1 MKTIYI
7 LILFLILFVL
17 ILRVCVV
24 YSESLYVQSDIDKNT
39 YLIRRG
45 KNKSDEYLKES
56 ADTLA
61 EINNRVKKLVDYL
74 YNKYRNDKSKA
85 YFILKLK
92 ENYSS
97 SILSEAAIDQR
108 YTTYTIDK
116 KDMHIC
122 LRTRDDHEKMYDI
135 NLLMYV
141 ILHELAHLCNYSPSG
156 SPIQGHGIEFKHIF
170 RLLVQ
175 EGIDIG
181 IYRYEDYVKKPINYC
196 GMIISSTIL

>member
-7 LILFLILFVL
+7 LILFLILSVL
-17 ILRVCVV
+17 ILRMCVV
-24 YSESLYVQSDIDKNT
+24 YSESLYIESDIDNNS

-45 KNKSDEYLKES
+45 KNKTPEYLKES

-61 EINNRVKKLVDYL
+61 EINNRVKKLVEYL
-74 YNKYRNDKSKA
+74 YNKYKDDKSKSH
-85 YFILKLK
+85 FIIKLK
-92 ENYSS
+92 ENYNS
-97 SILSEAAIDQR
+97 SILSEAAIDKR

-122 LRTRDDHEKMYDI
+122 LRTRDDHEKLYDI

-141 ILHELAHLCNYSPSG
+141 VLHELAHLCNYSPSG
-156 SPIQGHGIEFKHIF
+156 IPIQGHGIEFKHIF

-175 EGIDIG
+175 EAINIG
-181 IYRYEDYVKKPINYC
+181 IYRYEDYVKKPRNYC
-196 GMIISSTIL
+196 GMVISSTIL

>member
-7 LILFLILFVL
+7 LILFLILLVL
-17 ILRVCVV
+17 ILRVCFV
-24 YSESLYVQSDIDKNT
+24 YSESLYIESEIDNNT

-45 KNKSDEYLKES
+45 KNKTNEYLKES

-74 YNKYRNDKSKA
+74 YSKYKDDNSKS
-85 YFILKLK
+85 YFIIKLK
-92 ENYSS
+92 ENYNSS
-97 SILSEAAIDQR
+97 VLSEAAIDQR

-122 LRTRDDHEKMYDI
+122 LRTRDDHEKLYDM

-141 ILHELAHLCNYSPSG
+141 VLHELAHLCNYNRSG
-156 SPIQGHGIEFKHIF
+156 NPIQGHGIEFKQIF

-175 EGIDIG
+175 EAINIG
-181 IYRYEDYVKKPINYC
+181 IYRYEDYVKKPKNYC
-196 GMIISSTIL
+196 GMVISSTIL